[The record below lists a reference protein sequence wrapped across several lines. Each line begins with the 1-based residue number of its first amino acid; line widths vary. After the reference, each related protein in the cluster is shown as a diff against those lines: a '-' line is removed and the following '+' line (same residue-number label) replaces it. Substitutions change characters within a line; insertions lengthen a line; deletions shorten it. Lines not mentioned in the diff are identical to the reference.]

1 MSERVVSKRK
11 LDYRARLESYLEQY
25 RSIAIMTVDNVGSNQ
40 LQKIRIALRGKAAV
54 LLGKNTII
62 RKVVREH
69 ANTQLHRLL
78 PLLKGNIGFIFTNAD
93 LSEIKK
99 IVTANK
105 VPAAAKIGSI
115 APSSFTLPEGPTGL
129 DPGQTSFFQA
139 LNIATK
145 IVKGAIEIINP
156 VPIIKEGDR
165 VTASASALLAK
176 LNIKPFFYGAR
187 VPLVYES
194 GTVYDAQVLDYTQE
208 DLIAKF
214 RSGVSKLTAVALQI
228 GYPTASTVPHSI
240 GRAFKNAIALALSTD
255 ITFKQAEKF
264 KEMAKNPGAFAA
276 AAPAAAKA
284 APAAG
289 GAAKKKEEPKKE
301 EPEEEE
307 NAFGGLFD

>member
-40 LQKIRIALRGKAAV
+40 LQKIRIVLRGKAAV
-54 LLGKNTII
+54 LLGKNTIM
-62 RKVVREH
+62 RKVIREH
-69 ANTQLHRLL
+69 PNTQLHKLL

-99 IVTANK
+99 LVTANK
-105 VPAAAKIGSI
+105 VPAAAKVGSV
-115 APSSFTLPEGPTGL
+115 APTSFTLPEGPTGL

-145 IVKGAIEIINP
+145 IVKGSIEIINP
-156 VPIIKEGDR
+156 VPIIKEGER
-165 VTASASALLAK
+165 VSASASALLSK

-187 VPLVYES
+187 LPLVYES
-194 GTVYDAQVLDYTQE
+194 GTVYDAKVLDFTQE
-208 DLIAKF
+208 DLVSKF

-240 GRAFKNAIALALSTD
+240 GRAFKNAVALALSTD

-276 AAPAAAKA
+276 AAPAAAA
-284 APAAG
+284 GAPAA
-289 GAAKKKEEPKKE
+289 AAKKKEEPKKE